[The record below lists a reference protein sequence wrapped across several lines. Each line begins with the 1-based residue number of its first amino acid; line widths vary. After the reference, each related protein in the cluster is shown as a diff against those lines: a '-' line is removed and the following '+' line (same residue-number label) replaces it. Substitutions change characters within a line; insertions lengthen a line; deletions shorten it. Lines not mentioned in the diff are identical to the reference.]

1 MKQSPGQLQG
11 SLFAWAA
18 LLIGDCFVLYKK
30 WRLRILPKKGYKKA
44 RIKAYPGFINL

>member
-18 LLIGDCFVLYKK
+18 LLIGDCFVLYKNGVYVSS
-30 WRLRILPKKGYKKA
+30 PKKGTKK
-44 RIKAYPGFINL
+44 PG